1 MSAEGLVGNDGRTY
15 YADGTIKDTKTGRII
30 NQGTNTGGGGVNWD
44 DFFAT
49 NPNAD
54 YHYSALQ
61 STLGRKPTS
70 QDMSDY
76 MTAYRQYLSNRPP
89 NPNDNRVWNQYGEV
103 IGISADGKGYTDYS
117 AQAANATVDPTRI
130 WQRGNLD
137 AQGNPIPGTQR
148 VLTSTPLRG
157 TSYADYSTGYFG
169 EAPKELQKT
178 SKNFI
183 DHSKVREFARAW
195 LATHPDSLWDEDSL
209 SEQWMKEY
217 EDISTIPDYM
227 KQYANEFQY
236 SGAEPRVDPVIDIVQ
251 SLSDPNTYEAEDS
264 ILYTDPMLLGGV
276 EDSILYTDPML
287 LGGVSGQTLRDWAAQ
302 SGLGN
307 VGYDP
312 HSRSVLIGQTMFTAG
327 NIPGTYLDPATG
339 QHIVIDPVA
348 LQSALGM
355 GQPQPQN
362 GYSLEDI
369 LGSVG
374 GMDMSL
380 FAVPSWQDIYEEVL
394 QLIPEVYIP
403 AVLGWDEALMRA
415 ESQLDPLYDQSLNEV
430 LRDLAVDQIN
440 RGFFGQLPASVITAE
455 AAANIENLRNAE
467 IAQLAQS
474 IVDSSYEEAY
484 RQEQLALE
492 RSNQILSAI
501 LESMKMYNQS
511 QQSIRSDLLTLAGL
525 KQNASQ
531 YEQSLALERANSMLA
546 NAIARTELAG
556 MVTNETD
563 ARILGVPV
571 GTESWAAKN
580 AAMERAHEL
589 QLAQMRAL
597 SSGSG
602 KSSDDD
608 DDEPSNEVLY
618 QIQAEYGVNKQT
630 ALAIWAISQS
640 PTRESAIAEYE
651 ASKEAMEEAGV
662 NTTVVRQIIDVR
674 WPGPYLRPTNPLDQ
688 FAIPVDEYLE
698 LQKKNEE

>member
-1 MSAEGLVGNDGRTY
+1 MAAGGTPGNDGKTY

-44 DFFAT
+44 NFFTT
-49 NPNAD
+49 NANAHS
-54 YHYSALQ
+54 HYNALQ
-61 STLGRKPTS
+61 EALGRKPTS
-70 QDMSDY
+70 QDLSDY
-76 MTAYRQYLSNRPP
+76 TTAYKRYLSNQT

-103 IGISADGKGYTDYS
+103 IGISADGKGYTDFS
-117 AQAANATVDPTRI
+117 AQASNATVDPTRI

-137 AQGNPIPGTQR
+137 AQGNTIPGTQR

-178 SKNFI
+178 SKNFM
-183 DHSKVREFARAW
+183 DHNKIREFARAW
-195 LATHPDSLWDEDSL
+195 LASNPNSLWDEDSL
-209 SEQWMKEY
+209 SELWMKEY

-236 SGAEPRVDPVIDIVQ
+236 SGAEPRIDPVINLVQ
-251 SLSDPNTYEAEDS
+251 SLSDPNTYEAGGSILSTDPMLLGAAGDS
-264 ILYTDPMLLGGV
+264 ILYTDPMLLGGA
-276 EDSILYTDPML
+276 
-287 LGGVSGQTLRDWAAQ
+287 SGQTLRDWAAQ
-302 SGLGN
+302 NGLGN

-312 HSRSVLIGQTMFTAG
+312 QSRNVLIGQSMFTAG

-339 QHIVIDPVA
+339 QHIVIDPAA

-355 GQPQPQN
+355 GQPQN
-362 GYSLEDI
+362 DYSLEDL

-374 GMDMSL
+374 GMDMSM
-380 FAVPSWQDIYEEVL
+380 FAAPSWQDIYEEVL
-394 QLIPEVYIP
+394 RLIPEADIP
-403 AVLGWDEALMRA
+403 AVLGWDEAIMRA
-415 ESQLDPLYDQSLNEV
+415 ESQLDPLYDQSLNKV
-430 LRDLAVDQIN
+430 LKDLAVDQIG

-474 IVDSSYEEAY
+474 IVDASYEDAY
-484 RQEQLALE
+484 RQEQLALD
-492 RSNQILSAI
+492 RSNQMLNAI
-501 LESMKMYNQS
+501 LESMNMYNQS

-531 YEQSLALERANSMLA
+531 FEQSLALERANSMLS

-580 AAMERAHEL
+580 AAMERAQEL

-602 KSSDDD
+602 KSSN

-630 ALAIWAISQS
+630 ALAIWAVSQA
-640 PTRESAIAEYE
+640 PNRASAIADYDS
-651 ASKEAMEEAGV
+651 SKEAMEESGV
-662 NTTVVRQIIDVR
+662 NTTIVRQIIDLR
-674 WPGPYLRPTNPLDQ
+674 YPEPEGPYFRPATPLDK
-688 FAIPVDEYLE
+688 FAMPVEEWLK
-698 LQKKNEE
+698 LQKENK

>member
-1 MSAEGLVGNDGRTY
+1 MSAGGTPGKDGKTY
-15 YADGTIKDTKTGRII
+15 YADGTVKDTKTGRII

-44 DFFAT
+44 NFFAT
-49 NPNAD
+49 NASAPS
-54 YHYSALQ
+54 HYNALQ
-61 STLGRKPTS
+61 ETLGRKPTS
-70 QDMSDY
+70 QDLSDY
-76 MTAYRQYLSNRPP
+76 MTAYKRHLSNQT

-103 IGISADGKGYTDYS
+103 IGISADGKGYTDFS
-117 AQAANATVDPTRI
+117 AQASNATVNPTRI

-137 AQGNPIPGTQR
+137 AQGNTIPGTQR

-169 EAPKELQKT
+169 EAPPELQKT

-195 LATHPDSLWDEDSL
+195 LASNPSSLWDEDSL
-209 SEQWMKEY
+209 SEQWTKEY

-236 SGAEPRVDPVIDIVQ
+236 SGAEPRVDPVINLVQ
-251 SLSDPNTYEAEDS
+251 SLSNPNTYETGGS
-264 ILYTDPMLLGGV
+264 ILYTDPLLLGAA
-276 EDSILYTDPML
+276 
-287 LGGVSGQTLRDWAAQ
+287 GGASGQTLRDWAAQ

-312 HSRSVLIGQTMFTAG
+312 QSRNVLIGQTMFTAG
-327 NIPGTYLDPATG
+327 NIPGTYLDPTTG
-339 QHIVIDPVA
+339 QHIVINPAA
-348 LQSALGM
+348 LQSALSM
-355 GQPQPQN
+355 GQPQK
-362 GYSLEDI
+362 GYSLEDL

-380 FAVPSWQDIYEEVL
+380 FSTPSWQDIYKEIS
-394 QLIPEVYIP
+394 QLIPEANIP

-415 ESQLDPLYDQSLNEV
+415 EGQLDPLYDQSLNKV
-430 LRDLAVDQIN
+430 LRDLAADQIS

-474 IVDSSYEEAY
+474 LIDSSYDEAY
-484 RQEQLALE
+484 RQEQLALD
-492 RSNQILSAI
+492 RSNQMLNAI
-501 LESMKMYNQS
+501 LESMNMYNQS

-531 YEQSLALERANSMLA
+531 FEQSLALERANSMLS

-580 AAMERAHEL
+580 AAMERAQEL
-589 QLAQMRAL
+589 QLAQMRAS

-602 KSSDDD
+602 KSID

-630 ALAIWAISQS
+630 ALAIWAVSKA
-640 PTRESAIAEYE
+640 PTRASAIADYE
-651 ASKEAMEEAGV
+651 SSKEAMEESGV
-662 NTTVVRQIIDVR
+662 NTTIVRQIIDLR
-674 WPGPYLRPTNPLDQ
+674 YPEPEGPYFRAATPLDK
-688 FAIPVDEYLE
+688 FAMSVEEWLK
-698 LQKKNEE
+698 LQKENK